1 MRRRSLLAPLL
12 CLAILISGCGPEVV
26 TEANKESIAATLNG
40 YLKLLAEAYSS
51 GNVEILKEFAA
62 EKEVARVYTR
72 VSELAD
78 AGRYVDATFYQMTV
92 EDIVIWSHANAYA
105 TTVEVW
111 DLRVR
116 TNGAGVLLGEE
127 TNQASRVKYQL
138 KLRDGKWQVLHREL
152 DQTL

>member
-1 MRRRSLLAPLL
+1 LVLTCWVLATGALL
-12 CLAILISGCGPEVV
+12 SGCGPEEV
-26 TEANKESIAATLNG
+26 TEVDKDSISVTLNG
-40 YLKLLAEAYSS
+40 YLKLLSEAYST
-51 GNVEILKEFAA
+51 GNVEVLKEYAA

-78 AGRYVDATFYQMTV
+78 EGKYVDATFYQMTLEEV
-92 EDIVIWSHANAYA
+92 VIWSHANAYA

-116 TNGAGVLLGEE
+116 TNGSEVLLGEE

-138 KLRDGKWQVLHREL
+138 KLRDGTWQVLHREL